1 MIVCLCVHIN
11 LVLSILISGK
21 VRSLVRLF
29 LHLFVHLFI
38 HSFVRLFVCSYVTI
52 LLLSVGSKILVKYKG
67 NSCSGLKMVPKLEEG
82 RRGGDVASLE
92 SVTRLSFDC

>member
-1 MIVCLCVHIN
+1 MKLLCFICMVIGQ
-11 LVLSILISGK
+11 SILISSK
-21 VRSLVRLF
+21 VRSFVR
-29 LHLFVHLFI
+29 
-38 HSFVRLFVCSYVTI
+38 SFVCHHLPHSG
-52 LLLSVGSKILVKYKG
+52 GSKIENILVNISG